1 MTPAEPAT
9 GQPHR
14 DPLPLHG
21 RVALKEAVTS
31 GVTEAPADPDAAVW
45 HREADLPDPGA
56 PSGSS
61 SRPPQLPDS
70 WTSWAATT

>member
-1 MTPAEPAT
+1 MTHAEP
-9 GQPHR
+9 
-14 DPLPLHG
+14 LPPGCAGTRCHCAA
-21 RVALKEAVTS
+21 RSRWQEAVTS

-61 SRPPQLPDS
+61 SRPPELPDS